1 MDFTIEERKHPN
13 IRNYTTAD
21 YKLADKFANAM
32 KTELG
37 EFLKSAILFGSS
49 ARREKPIYERDIDV
63 LMLVDDLTL
72 VLSPE
77 VVEAYRVIT
86 ERTASKVS
94 KRLHVTTMKLTN
106 FWEYVR
112 NGDPLAVNML
122 RDGVPLL
129 DTGIFEP
136 LQMLLFQGRIRPTR
150 ESMYVY
156 FARAPATLVNADWH
170 VMQAVLDLYWAV
182 IDAAHAALIRVGEIP
197 PSPSHMADMVYEKL
211 YKKKLVSKKAPK
223 TMEFFYRLSRKI
235 THREIQRIA
244 GKEYDAYKA
253 EAEAFVK
260 EMKKVVEAR

>member
-13 IRNYTTAD
+13 IKNYNTAD
-21 YKLADKFANAM
+21 YKLAENFAKEM
-32 KTELG
+32 KKELG
-37 EFLKSAILFGSS
+37 DFLKSSILFGSS
-49 ARREKPIYERDIDV
+49 ARKEKPIYGRDIDV
-63 LMLVDDLTL
+63 LMIVDDLTL

-86 ERTASKVS
+86 EKTASNVS

-106 FWEYVR
+106 FWEYIR

-122 RDGVPLL
+122 RDGIPLF

-150 ESMYVY
+150 EAMYVY

-170 VMQAVLDLYWAV
+170 ILQAALDLYWAV
-182 IDAAHAALIRVGEIP
+182 IDSAHAALIRVGEIP
-197 PSPSHMADMVYEKL
+197 PSPSHIADMMHQKL
-211 YKKKLVSKKAPK
+211 CNKKLISKTAVK
-223 TMEFFYRLSRKI
+223 TMEFFYTLSKKI
-235 THREIQRIA
+235 THREIRRIS
-244 GKEYDAYKA
+244 GKEYDQYKA
-253 EAEAFVK
+253 MAEEFVK